1 MVGPK
6 DMLAIE
12 EEEMEEVSEAA
23 EKEKKVEV
31 GGWRRSWSWLLKQA
45 LFHATI
51 EVSENFACQTIANN
65 LRDMKD
71 VKKDA

>member
-23 EKEKKVEV
+23 EKEKKEEKKVEV
-31 GGWRRSWSWLLKQA
+31 GGA
-45 LFHATI
+45 EADF
-51 EVSENFACQTIANN
+51 
-65 LRDMKD
+65 
-71 VKKDA
+71 